1 MGGKRAAPV
10 SSSAVSGYQTGQLD
24 YSQKKAICLKKQ
36 ATPKITQE
44 QLRQWAKTEFRL
56 VKAPG
61 QSTISDILKH
71 ADTILALDSRALESK
86 RVRSV
91 TFPELDLA
99 LANWV
104 LQCEARKVKVYNDLI
119 KAQAAVFCGL
129 LGISPQE
136 MRFSGGWL
144 ESFKD
149 RHGFNSFKSLGKA
162 STTVAVG
169 DVAGSNAGDATGVSI
184 IPGTNVDD
192 KTQRIR
198 DIRGCSAK
206 YPVQDIYAMQET
218 GLFYKFD
225 LEAARKYNARVT
237 VALCTNADGSDRRD
251 PLVIGMY
258 KDPKCFEGKT
268 AEQYG
273 FYYRSNRK
281 SWMTGLLFRDWVERF
296 NSSMGAAGRKVL
308 LLLDS
313 ATSHVVTGLELANV
327 EIQLL
332 PVAATTK
339 LQPLDAGII
348 RAFKLKYRA
357 LHMQHALD
365 QAEELQRWMHSGARP
380 RTSTNIYSVS
390 QLTAMRWIESTWRE
404 ISDETI
410 LNCFQMHNLTQE
422 RTKTRQSMNQIERE
436 LEAELMVKMDFL
448 RAHDPM
454 IDTKVLST
462 EEEESTMPV
471 HQTFNPEDFIDKL
484 TPEEEAENK
493 ASDEQT
499 SALASYTISEKLDR
513 VRSVILMMNEF
524 SGANDNTIRSL
535 RDLQQSLKDQQAS
548 ANI

>member
-1 MGGKRAAPV
+1 MGGKRSTPSS
-10 SSSAVSGYQTGQLD
+10 SSSAAYQTGQLD

-36 ATPKITQE
+36 STPKITQE

-91 TFPELDLA
+91 TYPELDLA

-129 LGISPQE
+129 LGISAQE

-149 RHGFNSFKSLGKA
+149 RHGFNSFKSFGKA
-162 STTVAVG
+162 SAAAMSSGLTGPGNVTGSHA
-169 DVAGSNAGDATGVSI
+169 DVVMTDAKVE
-184 IPGTNVDD
+184 
-192 KTQRIR
+192 RIQ
-198 DIRGCSAK
+198 DIRERIAK
-206 YPVQDIYAMQET
+206 YAVQDIYAMQET
-218 GLFYKFD
+218 GLFYKFEPD
-225 LEAARKYNARVT
+225 TTKKYKARLSIV
-237 VALCTNADGSDRRD
+237 LCTNADGSDRRD
-251 PLVIGMY
+251 PLVIGMH
-258 KDPKCFEGKT
+258 KEPKCFEGKT
-268 AEQYG
+268 AEHYG

-281 SWMTGLLFRDWVERF
+281 SWMTGLLFRDWIERF

-308 LLLDS
+308 MLLDS

-327 EIQLL
+327 EIQFL
-332 PVAATTK
+332 PTTTTTK

-365 QAEELQRWMHSGARP
+365 QAEEVQRWMQEGIRP
-380 RTSTNIYSVS
+380 KKSTNIYSVS

-404 ISDETI
+404 ISDDTI
-410 LNCFQMHNLTQE
+410 LNCFQLHNLMQE

-436 LEAELMVKMDFL
+436 LEADMMYKMDYL
-448 RAHDPM
+448 RVHDPM
-454 IDTKVLST
+454 IDSKVLST
-462 EEEESTMPV
+462 EEEENSLPV

-484 TPEEEAENK
+484 TAEEEAESNED
-493 ASDEQT
+493 DERT
-499 SALASYTISEKLDR
+499 SVLTSYTVSEKLDR

-535 RDLQQSLKDQQAS
+535 RDLQQSLKDQLPS
-548 ANI
+548 ADI